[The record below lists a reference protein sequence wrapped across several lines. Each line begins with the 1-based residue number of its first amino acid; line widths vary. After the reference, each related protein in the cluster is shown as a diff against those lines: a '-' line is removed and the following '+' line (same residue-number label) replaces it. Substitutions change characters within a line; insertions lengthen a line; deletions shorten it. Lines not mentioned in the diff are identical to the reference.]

1 MLGNYP
7 PSLAS
12 RLKSLVTDTSAP
24 PCVSSGLPPSVVSIH
39 LEGEMQ
45 AGATITAEYKYVGGL
60 EGVSHYGWYLHEVS
74 GTRRVGFMILKLR
87 TTSAA
92 STWLNT

>member
-1 MLGNYP
+1 ML
-7 PSLAS
+7 L
-12 RLKSLVTDTSAP
+12 LVCCA
-24 PCVSSGLPPSVVSIH
+24 GLPPSVVSIH

-74 GTRRVGFMILKLR
+74 
-87 TTSAA
+87 
-92 STWLNT
+92 